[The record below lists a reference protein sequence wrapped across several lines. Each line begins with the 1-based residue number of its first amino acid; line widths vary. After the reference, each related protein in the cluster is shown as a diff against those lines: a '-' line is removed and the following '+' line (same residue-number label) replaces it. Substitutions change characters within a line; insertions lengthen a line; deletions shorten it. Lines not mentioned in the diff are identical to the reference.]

1 MTNEMQEELG
11 LLGLPSL
18 DHHTPCSLKISLKTY
33 SGEKK
38 RERERAYSG
47 WNQLPCKKSNCPEAP
62 LLEIYMWI
70 LLSTVPA
77 EPQLL
82 VSPCKVPSMNVKPPW
97 TLQTSPSASQEPQ
110 SMPWWAENHPADL
123 YLNLSA
129 IKLWDTIKCL
139 FWATKFWDNLLC
151 SKR

>member
-1 MTNEMQEELG
+1 MQEELG

-18 DHHTPCSLKISLKTY
+18 DHHTPCSLEIALKTY
-33 SGEKK
+33 SGKK
-38 RERERAYSG
+38 ERERELTLGETSCHVRNPTA
-47 WNQLPCKKSNCPEAP
+47 LRPPCWR
-62 LLEIYMWI
+62 Y
-70 LLSTVPA
+70 TVPA

-82 VSPCKVPSMNVKPPW
+82 VSPCKVPSMNVKPLW
-97 TLQTSPSASQEPQ
+97 TLQTSPSASQETQ